1 MRAGLLHIYHGGGK
15 GKTTA
20 AAGLCLRAAGHG
32 LRVGFAQFLK
42 DGSSGECAA
51 LKVLPGVTVFD
62 ALPHVPFTF
71 SMTPEDREEAR
82 DFYASLLRACES
94 AASGLDLLVLDEVLD
109 AVNTGILPEESL
121 LAFVKNRPDSLELV
135 LPGRDPSPELLELAD
150 YITEMRVVRH
160 PYQRG
165 QAARPGIEW

>member
-1 MRAGLLHIYHGGGK
+1 MAAARGK
-15 GKTTA
+15 PPPP
-20 AAGLCLRAAGHG
+20 AGLCLRAAGHG

-71 SMTPEDREEAR
+71 SMTPEEREEAR

-109 AVNTGILPEESL
+109 AVNTASCRRNPCW
-121 LAFVKNRPDSLELV
+121 
-135 LPGRDPSPELLELAD
+135 PS
-150 YITEMRVVRH
+150 
-160 PYQRG
+160 
-165 QAARPGIEW
+165 

>member
-71 SMTPEDREEAR
+71 SMTPEEREEAR

-121 LAFVKNRPDSLELV
+121 RKEPARQ
-135 LPGRDPSPELLELAD
+135 PGAGP
-150 YITEMRVVRH
+150 H
-160 PYQRG
+160 
-165 QAARPGIEW
+165 RPGSLSRAPGAGRLHHRNAGCPPPLPARSGRPSRHRMVTF

>member
-1 MRAGLLHIYHGGGK
+1 
-15 GKTTA
+15 
-20 AAGLCLRAAGHG
+20 
-32 LRVGFAQFLK
+32 
-42 DGSSGECAA
+42 
-51 LKVLPGVTVFD
+51 
-62 ALPHVPFTF
+62 
-71 SMTPEDREEAR
+71 MTPEEREEAR

-135 LPGRDPSPELLELAD
+135 LTGRDPSPELLELAD

>member
-71 SMTPEDREEAR
+71 STSYTNGFSCAQSGSSAFSCHFR
-82 DFYASLLRACES
+82 YAFT
-94 AASGLDLLVLDEVLD
+94 
-109 AVNTGILPEESL
+109 N
-121 LAFVKNRPDSLELV
+121 
-135 LPGRDPSPELLELAD
+135 PS
-150 YITEMRVVRH
+150 
-160 PYQRG
+160 
-165 QAARPGIEW
+165 